1 MKTSARIVQGSGMG
15 DAMELRRSRRA
26 LRLLLA
32 TGTIMLLL
40 GLGWCVFFFLQGAR
54 FVALTELAL
63 ALMGVAVI
71 ATARVGRVRMSSWMA
86 FIGLFVFVCLF
97 SARLDVQT
105 AEIPRTTHLFL
116 LVLAGCAFHVF
127 RSERPWLRYG
137 CVGVFLAAFVVFAA
151 MPEGLPGLYAIP
163 DHVRRVGIWI
173 NLVSV
178 VLSLLVVM
186 HLQESDIVA
195 HRALHRSLRDAL
207 SSRRFA
213 LFYQPQIDA
222 GGRIVG
228 AEALLRWRD
237 PRRGLVL
244 PGEFVKAAE
253 DTGFILPLGQW
264 VLVTACEQLSRWHR
278 QPALRHLRLS
288 VNVSA
293 MQLRQPDFVEQVLDA
308 LQRSGIDGRLLT
320 LELTESV
327 LLDDMEGAVAK
338 MRLLAAAGV
347 RLSLDDFGTGYS
359 SLSYLRRMPLSEL
372 KIDRAFVAE
381 VTRDRHAASITRN
394 LLQLGHD
401 LGIDVIAEGIEQQE
415 QYEFLRAQGCGLFQG
430 YLFGKAMEI
439 EAFDGLVAAGVP
451 ALATAD

>member
-1 MKTSARIVQGSGMG
+1 
-15 DAMELRRSRRA
+15 MELRRNRRA
-26 LRLLLA
+26 LQLLLA
-32 TGTIMLLL
+32 TGTIMLVL
-40 GLGWCVFFFLQGAR
+40 GIGWCAFFFLHGAR

-63 ALMGVAVI
+63 ALLGIAVI
-71 ATARVGRVRMSSWMA
+71 ATARLGRVRMSAWMA

-97 SARLDVQT
+97 SAQLDVQT
-105 AEIPRTTHLFL
+105 ADIPRTTHLFL

-127 RSERPWLRYG
+127 RSELPWLRYG
-137 CVGVFLAAFVVFAA
+137 CVCLFLAAFVVFAA
-151 MPEGLPGLYAIP
+151 MPEGLPGRHAIP
-163 DHVRRVGIWI
+163 DEVRRVGIWI
-173 NLVSV
+173 NLITV

-186 HLQESDIVA
+186 HLQESDSAA
-195 HRALHRSLRDAL
+195 HRALHRALRDAL
-207 SSRRFA
+207 SSRRFE

-222 GGRIVG
+222 DGRIVG

-237 PRRGLVL
+237 PKRGLVL
-244 PGEFVKAAE
+244 PGEFVRAAE
-253 DTGFILPLGQW
+253 ETGFILPLGQW
-264 VLVTACEQLSRWHR
+264 VLTTACEQLSRWR
-278 QPALRHLRLS
+278 KRPELSGLRLS

-293 MQLRQPDFVEQVLDA
+293 LQLRQPDFVEQVLDA
-308 LQRSGIDGRLLT
+308 LQRSGIDGGLLT

-327 LLDDMEGAVAK
+327 LLHDMDGAVAK
-338 MRLLAAAGV
+338 MHALDAAGV

-381 VTRDRHAASITRN
+381 VTRDAHAASITRN

-415 QYEFLRAQGCGLFQG
+415 QYEFLRAQGCDLFQG

-439 EAFDGLVAAGVP
+439 EAFDGLVFAGVP
-451 ALATAD
+451 AQPVA